1 MFSWHYA
8 HTPERP
14 SARMHQDISEIAYRR
29 GFNDLPY
36 FNVTFRA
43 RFDMAPGEWRRE
55 LQIAGN
61 GLDQGAAPLGAD

>member
-1 MFSWHYA
+1 
-8 HTPERP
+8 
-14 SARMHQDISEIAYRR
+14 MHQDISEIAYRR